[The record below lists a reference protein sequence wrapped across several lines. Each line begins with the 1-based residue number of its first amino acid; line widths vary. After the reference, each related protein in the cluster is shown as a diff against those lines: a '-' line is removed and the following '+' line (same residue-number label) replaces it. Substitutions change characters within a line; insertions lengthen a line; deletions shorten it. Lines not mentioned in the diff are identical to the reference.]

1 MSEKLKLWK
10 SLRII
15 TVVGCTTDVCTGLDK
30 TSIGLAD
37 CDDDDADDGGNDCDD
52 DAWAE
57 AVCEGT
63 NATAAAAA
71 GAIVLEDSYCNNF
84 KWCVWTSLILLRYFC
99 GGFCE
104 ICKGR

>member
-1 MSEKLKLWK
+1 M
-10 SLRII
+10 RII

-37 CDDDDADDGGNDCDD
+37 CDDDGDDDGGNDCDD
-52 DAWAE
+52 DACAE

-63 NATAAAAA
+63 NATAAAAAA

-84 KWCVWTSLILLRYFC
+84 K
-99 GGFCE
+99 
-104 ICKGR
+104 